1 MKFLIVGLGN
11 PGREYEHTRH
21 NIGFDILDEWAA
33 EAGISFTDSRYGWV
47 GKINVR
53 GRTIVVLKPN
63 TYMNLSGMAVRYWLQ
78 QEKINPDSL
87 MVITDDLNLGTGKI
101 RMRANG
107 SHGGHNGLRH
117 ISEILGHDNY
127 ARLRFGVGNDFA
139 KGRQVEWVLGK
150 WPEEELENL
159 TNARK
164 KAIEALKCYC
174 TEGLAAAMNKYNG

>member
-1 MKFLIVGLGN
+1 
-11 PGREYEHTRH
+11 
-21 NIGFDILDEWAA
+21 
-33 EAGISFTDSRYGWV
+33 
-47 GKINVR
+47 
-53 GRTIVVLKPN
+53 
-63 TYMNLSGMAVRYWLQ
+63 
-78 QEKINPDSL
+78 

-150 WPEEELENL
+150 WPDEELENVA
-159 TNARK
+159 NARK

>member
-21 NIGFDILDEWAA
+21 NIGFDILDEWVS
-33 EAGISFTDSRYGWV
+33 EAGVSFADSRHGWV
-47 GKINVR
+47 ARLSVR
-53 GRTIVVLKPN
+53 GRSIIALKPS
-63 TYMNLSGMAVRYWLQ
+63 TYMNLSGLAVRYWMQ
-78 QEKINPDSL
+78 QEKIGLDSL
-87 MVITDDLNLGTGKI
+87 LVVTDDINLSTGKI

-117 ISEILGHDNY
+117 ISEILGRDDF

-150 WPEEELENL
+150 WPEEETEILNSSK
-159 TNARK
+159 TR
-164 KAIEALKCYC
+164 AIEALKCYC
-174 TEGLAAAMNKYNG
+174 AEGLASAMNKYNG